1 MNDISQILVKGIK
14 VGLVGLKQAF
24 EQVLA
29 EHRSA
34 GTGAGGRE
42 NAGGNPGDSE
52 PAEGAREEREL
63 ADRLVELISEN
74 NYIAEAARDDYGK
87 ALRKEYQRFLG
98 MDIPEESP
106 VMEIKVF
113 GMSGCQRCS
122 SLSREILDVL
132 AKLGIVADFEH
143 VTDLDRFAELGPV
156 APPVVT
162 RNGKIVSSGRTLNK
176 AQIIDTLRE
185 ASE

>member
-1 MNDISQILVKGIK
+1 MNDISQILVQGIK
-14 VGLVGLKQAF
+14 VGLVGPKQAF
-24 EQVLA
+24 EHVRA
-29 EHRSA
+29 ERRSA

-52 PAEGAREEREL
+52 PAEGARGEREL
-63 ADRLVELISEN
+63 ARRLVELISEN

-122 SLSREILDVL
+122 SLSEKIIDVL
-132 AKLGIVADFEH
+132 AELSIVADFEH
-143 VTDLDRFAELGPV
+143 VTDLDRFAELGGV

-162 RNGKIVSSGRTLNK
+162 KNGKIISSGRTLNR
-176 AQIIDTLRE
+176 ARIIDILKGGF
-185 ASE
+185 